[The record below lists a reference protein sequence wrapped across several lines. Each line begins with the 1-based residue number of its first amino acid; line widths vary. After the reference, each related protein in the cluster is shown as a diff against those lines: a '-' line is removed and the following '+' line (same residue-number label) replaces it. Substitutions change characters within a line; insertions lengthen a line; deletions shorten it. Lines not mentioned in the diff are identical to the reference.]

1 MTTTATATVVK
12 MLESLPEP
20 AQDQVVDHL
29 RFYIEDLQDEIQWDM
44 SFKSKSSQLTAAAR
58 KAKQE
63 IAQGMSE
70 PMDYNRL

>member
-1 MTTTATATVVK
+1 MTTPATATVVK

-29 RFYIEDLQDEIQWDM
+29 RLYIEDLQDEIQWGM
-44 SFKSKSSQLTAAAR
+44 SFKKNSSQLTAAAR

-63 IAQGMSE
+63 IAQCLSE